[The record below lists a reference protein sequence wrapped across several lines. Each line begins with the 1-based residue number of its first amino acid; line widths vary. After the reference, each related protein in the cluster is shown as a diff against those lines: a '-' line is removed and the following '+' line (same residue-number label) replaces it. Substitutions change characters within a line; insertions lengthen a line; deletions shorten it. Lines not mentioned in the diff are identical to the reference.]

1 MIYETSHGIA
11 TGLPF
16 GESFL
21 GIIGAAVVV
30 QRLRTVSMTPNAWW
44 KGPLSLIYLTA
55 ILALFFFTYAAG
67 INALHTG

>member
-1 MIYETSHGIA
+1 MIYETIHDVA
-11 TGLPF
+11 YGLPL
-16 GESFL
+16 GECVL

-44 KGPLSLIYLTA
+44 KGPLSLIYLGA